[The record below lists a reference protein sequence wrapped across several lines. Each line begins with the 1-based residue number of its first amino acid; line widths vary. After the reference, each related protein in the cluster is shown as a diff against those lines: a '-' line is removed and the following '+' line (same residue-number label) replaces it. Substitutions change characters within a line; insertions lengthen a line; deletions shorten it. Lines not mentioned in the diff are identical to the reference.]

1 MCRSGHHLLEEPF
14 VLPGDVCPVL
24 SLRRPTAPGGGMY
37 GREALA
43 SPHQVISVVVG
54 PGPGVGL
61 DSVEESEVL
70 PRHSLPVALVCRGHP
85 ADTGQAAVILS
96 SVCLSSQSLP
106 DPVTPTKMVLATSPD
121 HSQLNQSTDLE

>member
-1 MCRSGHHLLEEPF
+1 
-14 VLPGDVCPVL
+14 
-24 SLRRPTAPGGGMY
+24 MY

-61 DSVEESEVL
+61 DGLEESEVL
-70 PRHSLPVALVCRGHP
+70 PSHSLPVALVCRGHP
-85 ADTGQAAVILS
+85 ADTGQAALILS
-96 SVCLSSQSLP
+96 SVCLSSQPLP